1 MSLDRFDGRSQDRE
15 RTVADVLLG
24 ALDIGPDGHVLIA
37 DDGFGFVGDALSEDG
52 HVIHRWWR
60 VATERHGANVWP
72 SGGPFSAATLRLSK
86 DKGAFEMAVCA
97 LASVLQPGAHLWI
110 YGAND
115 EGIKS
120 AHKRLGTWFDPVV
133 TADIRSHCRVVRATR
148 TGHSDGLRG
157 TLDDW
162 LCSVNLAFPD
172 GDVAH
177 HSYPGVFAKG
187 KLDPGTAALL
197 SVLPQPAVS
206 SHILDY
212 ACGAGVIGAALQRR
226 EPSVRLTLIDADA
239 IAVDV
244 AKKNVPNAVVEVGA
258 DPMNISQHA
267 PFDLIVSNPP
277 IHDGKE
283 RNYRVVRR
291 LIESAARHLKPGAAL
306 WMVVQRQVPV
316 AEPLQEHLAAATCVR
331 DDGRFQVWRAI
342 RS

>member
-24 ALDIGPDGHVLIA
+24 ALELGPDNHVLVA
-37 DDGFGFVGDALSEDG
+37 DDGFGFVGDTLSEEG
-52 HVIHRWWR
+52 HSIHRWWR
-60 VATERHGANVWP
+60 VATEQHGADVWP
-72 SGGPFSAATLRLSK
+72 TEGPFNAATLRLSK

-97 LASVLQPGAHLWI
+97 LASVLKPGAQLWI

-120 AHKRLGTWFDPVV
+120 AHKRLGPWF
-133 TADIRSHCRVVRATR
+133 THADTVDTRRHCRVVRATR
-148 TGHSDGLRG
+148 SGDSDGLRS
-157 TLDDW
+157 TLNDW
-162 LCSVNLAFPD
+162 LCTANLEFPD
-172 GDVAH
+172 GDIAH
-177 HSYPGVFAKG
+177 HCYPGVFAKG
-187 KLDPGTAALL
+187 KLDPGTALLL
-197 SVLPQPAVS
+197 SVLPTPAES

-239 IAVDV
+239 IAANV
-244 AKKNVPNAVVEVGA
+244 AQKNVPNAVVEVGA
-258 DPMNISQHA
+258 DPLNIGHHA

-291 LIESAARHLKPGAAL
+291 LIESAARHLNPGAAL

-316 AEPLQEHLAAATCVR
+316 AKPLHTHLAAASCVG